1 MGRAGKSTGKY
12 KNFYNVE
19 YKAHQNLEG
28 THAYIDL
35 DKVTNFTLTVNTSED
50 VPATTESITEEIFE
64 TKDVDF
70 LKEKWLNCKVG
81 KLMKSMRR
89 FLM

>member
-1 MGRAGKSTGKY
+1 MTSVK
-12 KNFYNVE
+12 
-19 YKAHQNLEG
+19 L
-28 THAYIDL
+28 I
-35 DKVTNFTLTVNTSED
+35 VNISED

-70 LKEKWLNCKVG
+70 LKQKRLNCKVG

-89 FLM
+89 FVM